1 MKMQQTSQGQVATLV
16 KAPVAQVSQQPAS
29 GGALAFPVHLSKM
42 NTKGVTASSN
52 VSIAK
57 QQVQTV
63 GVQQL
68 MLQRRQQ
75 QDQTPQSIAQQKLPA
90 QQGIQTLAPGAPV
103 SVAQAAKMT
112 HLSTQQVSNQYIPF
126 ISNCVL

>member
-75 QDQTPQSIAQQKLPA
+75 QDQTPQSIAQQQLPA